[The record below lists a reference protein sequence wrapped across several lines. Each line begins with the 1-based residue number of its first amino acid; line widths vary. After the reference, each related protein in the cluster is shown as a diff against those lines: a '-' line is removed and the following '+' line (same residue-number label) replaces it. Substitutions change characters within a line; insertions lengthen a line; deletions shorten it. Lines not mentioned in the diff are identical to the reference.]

1 MNKIF
6 ILLICYSIIAHNAFS
21 QKGQPAL
28 GKIDIADLKLTECP
42 YDKDAVAF
50 KLIDWGSVHYDR
62 GTTEMFFK
70 TVYQKRE
77 RIKIVKEKGLK
88 YANITVPYYSYN
100 NAERIIKMEAY
111 IYNLDENKATKAT
124 SINKASFYTKKINT
138 YYSELIIPFPD
149 VKVGTVIEYRYIL
162 EREAMGHI
170 KDWYFQEDIPIR
182 YSEYELK
189 IPLVF
194 KFGIQPSIIDSIE
207 VKEEVEQE
215 LINTTQGVVK
225 TNSLHKKF
233 IMRNL
238 KALPNEPFM
247 GAAKDY
253 QQRLSFQLSQIDY
266 GNGDIKYIRNTWTD
280 IVTSLK
286 NDEDFGKQL
295 ENDFK
300 ASFNFI
306 DELKAKPDEEQKVIA
321 ALSYFQK
328 NFTWNMQES
337 IYSYKGVKET
347 WNSKTGSSGDINLLF
362 IKLLKDAGVNILP
375 ILFSTR
381 DNGTINIHYPFVE
394 QFNTTL
400 CYVLIKGKF
409 YTIDAASNIPTN
421 YQIIPEKINNCNGF
435 VIDNTSGKWVM
446 AKDLSNKYKV
456 IVATNGNL
464 DINGIMK
471 GETVVNSIGYSRL
484 SRIKKWYEDRD
495 DFVETF
501 FSSNNQSIELND
513 LQVKNIDDSNIP
525 FEQKAKYT
533 YTLGST
539 GEYKYFNTNFF
550 TDFSQNQFLKD
561 ERVTDIDFGYLQDY
575 QIYGSYT
582 IPENFIFEELPKNIT
597 FIMPDKSIVLSRFI
611 EVNDNNVSIKIT
623 IEFKQPYYS
632 VSNYHEFAAF
642 YKKMFDYLN
651 EQIVI
656 KKK

>member
-1 MNKIF
+1 MVKYF
-6 ILLICYSIIAHNAFS
+6 TLFTALFFFNATTFS
-21 QKGQPAL
+21 QKGQLAV
-28 GKIDIADLKLTECP
+28 GKINVEDLKLTVCP
-42 YDKDAVAF
+42 YDKDAIAF

-62 GTTEMFFK
+62 GSTQMFFK

-77 RIKIVKEKGLK
+77 RIKILKDKGLK
-88 YANITVPYYSYN
+88 YANVTVPFYSYN
-100 NAERIIKMEAY
+100 NAERIIKIDAY
-111 IYNLDENKATKAT
+111 VYNLDESNNVKTMSVNKSAT
-124 SINKASFYTKKINT
+124 YTKKINT

-149 VKVGTVIEYRYIL
+149 VKVGTVLEYRYTL
-162 EREAMGHI
+162 ERETMGHI
-170 KDWYFQEDIPIR
+170 KDWYFQEEIPIR

-194 KFGIQPSIIDSIE
+194 KFGIQPSIVDSIE
-207 VKEEVEQE
+207 VKEDVTEE
-215 LINTTQGVVK
+215 LINTNQGVVK
-225 TNSLHKKF
+225 TNSLYKKF

-266 GNGDIKYIRNTWTD
+266 GQGDIKYIRNTWTD
-280 IVTSLK
+280 VITNLK

-295 ENDFK
+295 ENDFN

-306 DELKAKPDEEQKVIA
+306 DELKSKKDNEEKINT

-328 NFTWNMQES
+328 NFTWNNQES

-347 WNSKTGSSGDINLLF
+347 WLSKAGSIGDINLLF
-362 IKLLKDAGVNILP
+362 IKLLKDAGVNASP

-381 DNGTINIHYPFVE
+381 DNGTVNIYFPFIE
-394 QFNTTL
+394 QFNATL
-400 CYVLIKGKF
+400 CHVLVNGKAYV
-409 YTIDAASNIPTN
+409 IDATNKYCN
-421 YQIIPEKINNCNGF
+421 YQLIPEKINNCNGLI
-435 VIDNTSGKWVM
+435 IDGSAGQWLM
-446 AKDLSNKYKV
+446 AKDSINKYKV
-456 IVATNGNL
+456 IIATNGNV
-464 DINGIMK
+464 DVNGVMT
-471 GETVVNSIGYSRL
+471 GESVVNAAGYAKL
-484 SRIKKWYEDRD
+484 SRIKKWQEDRGN
-495 DFVETF
+495 FVDTY
-501 FSSNNQSIELND
+501 FSSNGQPIQLND
-513 LQVKNIDDSNIP
+513 LQVKNIDEPNIP

-533 YTLGST
+533 YTLGAS
-539 GEYKYFNTNFF
+539 GNYKYFTTNFF
-550 TDFSQNQFLKD
+550 TDFYQNQFLKD

-582 IPENFIFEELPKNIT
+582 IPEGFVFEELPQNIT
-597 FIMPDKSIVLSRFI
+597 FIMPDKSIVLSRFT
-611 EVNDNNVSIKIT
+611 EVNENNLSIRIT
-623 IEFKQPYYS
+623 VEFKKPYYA